1 MKKKFSWMQLVRIIV
16 MIIAVAAILYAVEYL
31 PQTPLM
37 WVSVGLLF
45 IGFLLLLFIVRSQ
58 QRRRR
63 ETRNRF
69 KK

>member
-63 ETRNRF
+63 ETCNRF